1 MPPLDCPGVLCEES
15 AVDLG
20 LPPIDLLLLTGCLL
34 AAAVLYSMSGHG
46 GATAYLALFGLFGV
60 PPGLMRAIALVLNV
74 VVAGL
79 GSARLWRA
87 GVMPWRTLGILL
99 AGSIPGTFVGGLV
112 NLPATTYRGLLG
124 ALLLVASAR
133 LIVPTRAAIDRPLRQ
148 VAPAVLLV
156 IGLVLGVLSGLTGIG
171 GGIFLSPILILSR
184 IEDPRR
190 TAGAAA
196 AFIVVNS
203 VTGLVALGLRGALV
217 ALPAVTALFAI
228 VVLAG
233 GALGSWLAA
242 GRLSFRGLRVA
253 LGVVLLFSGA
263 KLLSEAL
270 PTAAPTAAATTTAPA
285 LPTSPP

>member
-1 MPPLDCPGVLCEES
+1 VLCKES
-15 AVDLG
+15 AVDFA

-34 AAAVLYSMSGHG
+34 AASVLYSMSGHG
-46 GATAYLALFGLFGV
+46 GATAYLALFGLFGL

-79 GSARLWRA
+79 GSVRLWRA

-148 VAPAVLLV
+148 IAPAVLLL

-184 IEDPRR
+184 MEDPRR
-190 TAGAAA
+190 TAAAAA

-203 VTGLVALGLRGALV
+203 ATGLVALGMRGALV
-217 ALPAVTALFAI
+217 ALPTVTVLFAA

-263 KLLSEAL
+263 KLLSEAIPNTVPAGAL
-270 PTAAPTAAATTTAPA
+270 APTTTTAPA
-285 LPTSPP
+285 LTTTRP